1 MRHLA
6 CKTVLGLLSFGC
18 AWGWSACGQDAP
30 ATEDSGTHA
39 LTAKQQKKR
48 AKDAAKELSNPYRQW
63 LDEDAPYIISKEE
76 RDAFLRL
83 GNNEER
89 EQFIED
95 FWRRRNP
102 DPESAENTFKEEHYR
117 RIAYANEHFASGIPG
132 WKTDRGHMYIL
143 WGPPDEI
150 ESHSTG
156 GTYDRPVEEG
166 GGTTSTYPWERWRYR
181 HLEGVGENVEMEF
194 VDPSGSGEYHLTID
208 PGEKDA
214 LAHVPG
220 AGLST
225 LELMGLSSKSQ
236 RFTNSDGTTLPASLV
251 PRPAS
256 MGEFEALDR
265 LAAIQRPPRFKDL
278 DTLVSSRIVRSQI
291 HVDFALDYLRVTDD
305 SVLVPITLQVANHDL
320 EFREVKGVRSAALDL
335 YCRITTPTG
344 RTVQTFEDVVA
355 RDFPASLYSS
365 AANLSSMYQKVVPLR
380 PGLYR
385 LDVVV
390 RDEGSGNVGV
400 IGTALRVP
408 RYDPEKLQ
416 ASSLIVADRLE
427 RGPRQ
432 QIGQGPF
439 VIGSSKVRPRLNR
452 EFTNAERM
460 GIFLQLYNLRAD
472 DISHHNRTTV
482 TYRVMQG
489 STELW
494 KAEEGSQQLNQ
505 TGEQVT
511 IERLVPLS
519 SFAPGAYTIE
529 IRATDEV
536 THETII
542 RTANFIVKASSGES
556 TPDLETTQ
564 V

>member
-1 MRHLA
+1 M
-6 CKTVLGLLSFGC
+6 
-18 AWGWSACGQDAP
+18 
-30 ATEDSGTHA
+30 
-39 LTAKQQKKR
+39 
-48 AKDAAKELSNPYRQW
+48 
-63 LDEDAPYIISKEE
+63 
-76 RDAFLRL
+76 
-83 GNNEER
+83 
-89 EQFIED
+89 
-95 FWRRRNP
+95 
-102 DPESAENTFKEEHYR
+102 
-117 RIAYANEHFASGIPG
+117 
-132 WKTDRGHMYIL
+132 
-143 WGPPDEI
+143 
-150 ESHSTG
+150 
-156 GTYDRPVEEG
+156 
-166 GGTTSTYPWERWRYR
+166 
-181 HLEGVGENVEMEF
+181 
-194 VDPSGSGEYHLTID
+194 
-208 PGEKDA
+208 
-214 LAHVPG
+214 
-220 AGLST
+220 
-225 LELMGLSSKSQ
+225 
-236 RFTNSDGTTLPASLV
+236 
-251 PRPAS
+251 
-256 MGEFEALDR
+256 
-265 LAAIQRPPRFKDL
+265 
-278 DTLVSSRIVRSQI
+278 RSQI

-439 VIGSSKVRPRLNR
+439 VIGASKVRPRLNR

-519 SFAPGAYTIE
+519 SFAAGAYTIE